1 MVPNRN
7 SAVNIAE
14 RLIGGSFLPRGY
26 AFAMPIEFDNK
37 SRPQR
42 TDKPKVETGPA
53 ISFSQDKALSNS
65 GKTSTIS
72 WVLILLVILPVAGIL
87 IGLFQIQ
94 EARQSASRGKPWS
107 TSHVQGLYAATMFS
121 VLLTVGFGLLLI

>member
-1 MVPNRN
+1 
-7 SAVNIAE
+7 
-14 RLIGGSFLPRGY
+14 
-26 AFAMPIEFDNK
+26 MPIEFDNE
-37 SRPQR
+37 SRPRR
-42 TDKPKVETGPA
+42 TDKPKVEIWPA

>member
-1 MVPNRN
+1 
-7 SAVNIAE
+7 
-14 RLIGGSFLPRGY
+14 
-26 AFAMPIEFDNK
+26 MPIEFDNE
-37 SRPQR
+37 SRPR
-42 TDKPKVETGPA
+42 RSDKPRVETGPA

-72 WVLILLVILPVAGIL
+72 WILILLVILPVAGIL

-107 TSHVQGLYAATMFS
+107 APHVQGLYAATVFS